1 MNTVILKSIT
11 SLIIIFLWSCSK
23 GKQSDDKINILN
35 QSLNDEAFREE
46 LSFTFHNTPPILVL
60 DTIVDK
66 KTAQNILFQNQRIG
80 IALKDSTQLG
90 SWKSDWRH
98 PKFYISVDSFKIA
111 ENNAHIE
118 LTVHS
123 VEKWFIFT
131 YQKKQGEW
139 IKIKEEVR
147 QF

>member
-1 MNTVILKSIT
+1 
-11 SLIIIFLWSCSK
+11 
-23 GKQSDDKINILN
+23 
-35 QSLNDEAFREE
+35 
-46 LSFTFHNTPPILVL
+46 LVL

-131 YQKKQGEW
+131 YQKNKENGLKSRKKSDNS
-139 IKIKEEVR
+139 KIYPNTFR
-147 QF
+147 LHFFYL

>member
-1 MNTVILKSIT
+1 LE
-11 SLIIIFLWSCSK
+11 LFQR
-23 GKQSDDKINILN
+23 KQSDDKINILN
-35 QSLNDEAFREE
+35 QSLNDEVFRKE

-66 KTAQNILFQNQRIG
+66 KTAQNILFQNQRID

-90 SWKSDWRH
+90 SWKRDWLH

-123 VEKWFIFT
+123 VGKWFIFT
-131 YQKKQGEW
+131 YQKQGEW
-139 IKIKEEVR
+139 VKIKEEVR

>member
-35 QSLNDEAFREE
+35 QSLNDEAFRKE

-90 SWKSDWRH
+90 SWKSDWLH

-123 VEKWFIFT
+123 VGKWFIFT